1 MRLTWSSQQ
10 YTVYCNINIFKNRIF
25 ACTNFK
31 YSIHILQGCI
41 YKMTEELENQLSI
54 LGAIGLGICGI
65 QIFGMI
71 LSCCVYVKL
80 KDVLDWQPTA
90 APILNELLE
99 PLPDNISLIYY
110 GHDTNNDTQRHTRL
124 TRIAGINALSKNNNY
139 DYSNDGNGF
148 SPNDVN
154 LWIVVDVHI
163 WRISMFNYHL
173 SFFFIVS

>member
-1 MRLTWSSQQ
+1 
-10 YTVYCNINIFKNRIF
+10 
-25 ACTNFK
+25 
-31 YSIHILQGCI
+31 
-41 YKMTEELENQLSI
+41 MTEELENQLSI

-110 GHDTNNDTQRHTRL
+110 GHETNDDSQRHTRL
-124 TRIAGINALSKNNNY
+124 TRIARINNNNY

-148 SPNDVN
+148 PPNDVN
-154 LWIVVDVHI
+154 LWIVHI
-163 WRISMFNYHL
+163 WRISMFSYHL
-173 SFFFIVS
+173 SFFYSFLIYKCSTIFT